1 MTKLVQKF
9 LIPSI
14 LTFTL
19 SGNEPAYAQDASKSF
34 SFTTPD
40 NTKINV
46 PCGDISSQ
54 KQFLE
59 SLDSRIHGFETNMYA
74 LSVEDRKTK
83 FKEKLGFMAESLKIR
98 TVNNMLRP
106 YQEYDDLRTDQ
117 EKIYWLEDRLSNNHK
132 LSSRKTEQLKETC
145 EALNPNLIA
154 Y

>member
-1 MTKLVQKF
+1 
-9 LIPSI
+9 
-14 LTFTL
+14 
-19 SGNEPAYAQDASKSF
+19 
-34 SFTTPD
+34 
-40 NTKINV
+40 
-46 PCGDISSQ
+46 
-54 KQFLE
+54 
-59 SLDSRIHGFETNMYA
+59 MYA